1 MKTPPL
7 VISYRAVTAAIIVLL
22 ILMVALGP
30 FGIGPR
36 ANLLDG
42 HDFVVNV

>member
-7 VISYRAVTAAIIVLL
+7 VISYRAATAAIIVLL
-22 ILMVALGP
+22 ILMVALAP
-30 FGIGPR
+30 FGIGPL

-42 HDFVVNV
+42 HDFVVNI

>member
-7 VISYRAVTAAIIVLL
+7 VISYRVITVAIAVII
-22 ILMVALGP
+22 ILMVALG
-30 FGIGPR
+30 IGPL

-42 HDFVVNV
+42 HDFVVNI

>member
-7 VISYRAVTAAIIVLL
+7 VISYRVITVAIAVII

-30 FGIGPR
+30 FGIGPL

-42 HDFVVNV
+42 HDFVVNI